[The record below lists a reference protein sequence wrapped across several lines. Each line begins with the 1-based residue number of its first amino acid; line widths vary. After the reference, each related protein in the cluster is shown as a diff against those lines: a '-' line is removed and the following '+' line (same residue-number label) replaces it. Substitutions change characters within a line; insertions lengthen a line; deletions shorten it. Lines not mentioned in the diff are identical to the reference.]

1 VTNHEVEGVQV
12 KNNVLSRAHDGRHR
26 EVASAYKLH
35 ATTLRKIVRA
45 KILSGAS
52 REAGAGHAE
61 AAALPMQD
69 VDDLVHEVFTRLL
82 VPPVVQLAEDRN
94 PLPYLV
100 AMARNFH
107 HDFLR
112 RRRRQAVKL
121 CLAFDQGLNRLPVPS
136 SHDPL
141 EDDVDGQRRRQLE
154 VIAAHVASLPTELSV
169 LYEARFARGLSQVDS
184 ATLLGVSRRHVR
196 TLEARL
202 LASAKQSLAGAASVV
217 AGPAARRVR

>member
-1 VTNHEVEGVQV
+1 V
-12 KNNVLSRAHDGRHR
+12 KNNVLSRAHDGRHS

-35 ATTLRKIVRA
+35 ARTLRKIVRA
-45 KILSGAS
+45 KILPGAS
-52 REAGAGHAE
+52 REAGPGHGE
-61 AAALPMQD
+61 AAALPTQD

-82 VPPVVQLAEDRN
+82 VPPTVQLAEDRS

-112 RRRRQAVKL
+112 RRRRQAIKL
-121 CLAFDQGLNRLPVPS
+121 CLAVDQGASRLPTS
-136 SHDPL
+136 SGHDPL
-141 EDDVDGQRRRQLE
+141 EDDADGQRHQQLE

-169 LYEARFARGLSQVDS
+169 LYEARYARGLSQEGC
-184 ATLLGVSRRHVR
+184 ANLLGVTRRHVR

-202 LASAKQSLAGAASVV
+202 LASAKQSLAGAARVS
-217 AGPAARRVR
+217 AGVGARRAR